1 MRDMKKDLGNLLLL
15 VCRLFVLL
23 LLLLFSGFGLVN
35 CISSPAVVVCPLSCC
50 AVVLLSVMLISS
62 VDDDDDVDNTIKLKK
77 IVDSIILI
85 ILLTIIM
92 VYFRND
98 VRIWL
103 ISMYDLYYEYLIVKL
118 LFIAIW
124 NADRRI

>member
-1 MRDMKKDLGNLLLL
+1 
-15 VCRLFVLL
+15 
-23 LLLLFSGFGLVN
+23 
-35 CISSPAVVVCPLSCC
+35 
-50 AVVLLSVMLISS
+50 MLISS

-85 ILLTIIM
+85 IFLTISM

-103 ISMYDLYYEYLIVKL
+103 ISMYDLYYEYRIVKL

-124 NADRRI
+124 IADRRI

>member
-1 MRDMKKDLGNLLLL
+1 ML
-15 VCRLFVLL
+15 V
-23 LLLLFSGFGLVN
+23 
-35 CISSPAVVVCPLSCC
+35 
-50 AVVLLSVMLISS
+50 SS
-62 VDDDDDVDNTIKLKK
+62 VDDADDVDNTIKLKK

-85 ILLTIIM
+85 IFLTIIM

-103 ISMYDLYYEYLIVKL
+103 ISMYDLYYDYLIVKL

-124 NADRRI
+124 MADRRI

>member
-1 MRDMKKDLGNLLLL
+1 
-15 VCRLFVLL
+15 
-23 LLLLFSGFGLVN
+23 
-35 CISSPAVVVCPLSCC
+35 
-50 AVVLLSVMLISS
+50 MLISS

-85 ILLTIIM
+85 IFLTIIM

-124 NADRRI
+124 MADRRI